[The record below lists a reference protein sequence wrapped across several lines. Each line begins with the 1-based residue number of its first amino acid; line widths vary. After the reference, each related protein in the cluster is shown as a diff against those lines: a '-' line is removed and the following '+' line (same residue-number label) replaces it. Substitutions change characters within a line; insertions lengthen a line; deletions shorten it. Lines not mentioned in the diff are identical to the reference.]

1 MSDIFE
7 NLIRKFVH
15 SYQNVDA
22 TCVLFGQISLYT
34 DYLPPIL
41 PPPFLR
47 IMFVHLQFEEQQLEL
62 NKKKQHGNKSLFTFL
77 SIIDDGMRIKN

>member
-1 MSDIFE
+1 MCPVWADIT
-7 NLIRKFVH
+7 V
-15 SYQNVDA
+15 
-22 TCVLFGQISLYT
+22 YT

-47 IMFVHLQFEEQQLEL
+47 IMFVHLQFEEQRLEL
-62 NKKKQHGNKSLFTFL
+62 YKKNQHGNKSLFTFL